1 MTTWSS
7 FEKDK
12 LLVEGWR
19 SFLNEEQQVVF
30 GLNSKDNGDSLI
42 NVLNKLAGF
51 LNPEQKI
58 AIINLIADAAS
69 DEDIMLEA
77 ATLQG
82 AKSEKDRVF
91 SAETVKEILQGIA
104 NLDLDTQKTKA
115 VIKAL
120 NYWGRVNTINFEK
133 PAAPA
138 TPAEVPDEEDKT
150 IEPESSATPDT
161 DTDDPVEDE
170 TPYFD
175 DPEDDDPEAW
185 WRAPDDD
192 DDDSPPA
199 GLPPLPVPETEEEIE
214 DLQAQEQVAKEKAKK
229 IREADPQDFERKAGE
244 LLQQFQILR
253 QTDEP
258 DKGFLGLLQNN
269 PFSFMFSIPSNIV
282 DGIITVYNLESEQRT
297 KSNLS
302 KVVIQEVFDIG
313 DSIAY
318 DLLPDNTPYLLKERK
333 FKELFIG
340 VLTNIT
346 TKGQKAL
353 TAATKLCK
361 LCKGVLAGKAI
372 ISKIPKV
379 GGLVVALAQA
389 IAVIACP
396 IAKIAPKLLL
406 LMKGDASSFS
416 ENPFFTAGLSG
427 KGATKDNNKLVINDR
442 KTIKRQGVPEVLRK
456 IEVTEF
462 DNEQDAEMYV
472 LGLQSYASILGG
484 FEKIDTSGIFA
495 DEPEESETEP
505 ITPANPVALQES
517 KQVIRWKQ
525 LAGIS

>member
-1 MTTWSS
+1 MTSWSS

-30 GLNSKDNGDSLI
+30 GLNSKDNSDSLI

-91 SAETVKEILQGIA
+91 SAETVKEILQGIVKL
-104 NLDLDTQKTKA
+104 NLDTQKTKA

-150 IEPESSATPDT
+150 IEPESSATPDGEEPSSLAQT
-161 DTDDPVEDE
+161 
-170 TPYFD
+170 
-175 DPEDDDPEAW
+175 
-185 WRAPDDD
+185 PDDD
-192 DDDSPPA
+192 DEAAAELDA
-199 GLPPLPVPETEEEIE
+199 LEAEKIK
-214 DLQAQEQVAKEKAKK
+214 AKEIAKETSPEEVQQK
-229 IREADPQDFERKAGE
+229 KKE
-244 LLQQFQILR
+244 LEQQVQILR
-253 QTDEP
+253 QEDNP
-258 DKGFLGLLQNN
+258 DKGFLGLITNN
-269 PFSFMFSIPSNIV
+269 PLNFMFSIPSNIV
-282 DGIITVYNLESEQRT
+282 DGLITVYNLEPEQRT
-297 KSNLS
+297 KGNLS

-333 FKELFIG
+333 FKELFTG

-353 TAATKLCK
+353 TAAIKLCK

-396 IAKIAPKLLL
+396 IAKIAPKLLP

-427 KGATKDNNKLVINDR
+427 KGATKDNNNKLVIDDR
-442 KTIKRQGVPEVLRK
+442 TTYRRQGVPEVLQK
-456 IEVTEF
+456 IEATEF
-462 DNEQDAEMYV
+462 ENKQDAEMYA

-495 DEPEESETEP
+495 DEPEEAETEP
-505 ITPANPVALQES
+505 ITPAEPVALQES

>member
-30 GLNSKDNGDSLI
+30 GLNSKDNSDSLI

-51 LNPEQKI
+51 LNPEQKL

-120 NYWGRVNTINFEK
+120 NYWGRVNTINFDK

-138 TPAEVPDEEDKT
+138 TPAEVPDKEDKT
-150 IEPESSATPDT
+150 IEPESSATPAG
-161 DTDDPVEDE
+161 DE
-170 TPYFD
+170 HPSL
-175 DPEDDDPEAW
+175 PHVRPL
-185 WRAPDDD
+185 APL
-192 DDDSPPA
+192 A
-199 GLPPLPVPETEEEIE
+199 PETEEEIE
-214 DLQAQEQVAKEKAKK
+214 DLQAQEQVAKEKAKEIK
-229 IREADPQDFERKAGE
+229 KEDPQDFEQKKDE
-244 LLQQFQILR
+244 LVQQVQILR

-333 FKELFIG
+333 FKELFTG

-353 TAATKLCK
+353 TAAIKLCK
-361 LCKGVLAGKAI
+361 LCRGVLAGKAI

-396 IAKIAPKLLL
+396 IAKIAPKLLP

-427 KGATKDNNKLVINDR
+427 KGATKDNNNKLVVDDR
-442 KTIKRQGVPEVLRK
+442 KTYRREGVPEVLQK
-456 IEVTEF
+456 IEATEF
-462 DNEQDAEMYV
+462 ENKQDAQMYA

-495 DEPEESETEP
+495 DEPEEAETEP
-505 ITPANPVALQES
+505 ITPAEPVALQES

>member
-1 MTTWSS
+1 MATWSS

-12 LLVEGWR
+12 LLVEHWR
-19 SFLNEEQQVVF
+19 KFLQEESQVVF
-30 GLNSKDNGDSLI
+30 GLNSKDNSDSLI
-42 NVLNKLAGF
+42 NILNKLAGF
-51 LNPEQKI
+51 LNPQQKI

-104 NLDLDTQKTKA
+104 KLELDAQKTKA

-120 NYWGRVNTINFEK
+120 NYWGRVNTVNFEK
-133 PAAPA
+133 PASAA
-138 TPAEVPDEEDKT
+138 TPVEVPDEEANTPAAEPDPAA
-150 IEPESSATPDT
+150 EPET
-161 DTDDPVEDE
+161 VDE
-170 TPYFD
+170 P
-175 DPEDDDPEAW
+175 
-185 WRAPDDD
+185 APDEPD
-192 DDDSPPA
+192 PA
-199 GLPPLPVPETEEEIE
+199 AETGELE
-214 DLQAQEQVAKEKAKK
+214 DKERVAKEKAAEATPEEKEQKK
-229 IREADPQDFERKAGE
+229 
-244 LLQQFQILR
+244 QQLVQQVKILR
-253 QTDEP
+253 QEDSP
-258 DKGFLGLLQNN
+258 DKGFLGLLRNN

-282 DGIITVYNLESEQRT
+282 DGLITVYKLEPEQRT
-297 KSNLS
+297 KGNLS

-333 FKELFIG
+333 FKELFTG

-353 TAATKLCK
+353 TAAVKLCK

-396 IAKIAPKLLL
+396 IAKIAPKLLP
-406 LMKGDASSFS
+406 LMRGDASSFS

-427 KGATKDNNKLVINDR
+427 KGATKDNNKLVIVD
-442 KTIKRQGVPEVLRK
+442 KKIIKRPGVPEVLQR
-456 IEVTEF
+456 IEATEF
-462 DNEQDAEMYV
+462 ENKQDAEMYA

-495 DEPEESETEP
+495 DEPEEAETEP
-505 ITPANPVALQES
+505 ITPVATAALQES

>member
-30 GLNSKDNGDSLI
+30 GLNSKDNSDSLI

-51 LNPEQKI
+51 LNPEQKLE
-58 AIINLIADAAS
+58 IINLIADAAS
-69 DEDIMLEA
+69 DEDIVLEA

-120 NYWGRVNTINFEK
+120 NYWGRVNTINFDK

-150 IEPESSATPDT
+150 IEPESSATP
-161 DTDDPVEDE
+161 
-170 TPYFD
+170 
-175 DPEDDDPEAW
+175 A
-185 WRAPDDD
+185 
-192 DDDSPPA
+192 
-199 GLPPLPVPETEEEIE
+199 PETEEEIE
-214 DLQAQEQVAKEKAKK
+214 DLQTQEQVAKEKAKEIK
-229 IREADPQDFERKAGE
+229 KENPQDFKQKEDELVQQVQVLRK
-244 LLQQFQILR
+244 
-253 QTDEP
+253 TDEP

-269 PFSFMFSIPSNIV
+269 PFSFMFSITSNIV
-282 DGIITVYNLESEQRT
+282 DGIITVYKLESEQRT

-333 FKELFIG
+333 FKELFTG

-346 TKGQKAL
+346 TKGKKAL
-353 TAATKLCK
+353 DAAIKLCK
-361 LCKGVLAGKAI
+361 LCRGVLAGKAI

-396 IAKIAPKLLL
+396 IAKIAPKLLP

-427 KGATKDNNKLVINDR
+427 KGATKDNNNKLVVDDR
-442 KTIKRQGVPEVLRK
+442 KTYRRQGVPEVLQK
-456 IEVTEF
+456 IKATEF
-462 DNEQDAEMYV
+462 ENKQDAQMYA

-495 DEPEESETEP
+495 DEPEEAETEP
-505 ITPANPVALQES
+505 ITPAEPVALQES

>member
-30 GLNSKDNGDSLI
+30 GLNSKDNKDSLI
-42 NVLNKLAGF
+42 NILNKLAGF

-91 SAETVKEILQGIA
+91 SAETVKEILQGIVKL
-104 NLDLDTQKTKA
+104 NLDTQKTKA

-133 PAAPA
+133 PAAAAQDAPV
-138 TPAEVPDEEDKT
+138 EVPDEEGET
-150 IEPESSATPDT
+150 IEPESSATPRKGEQIIMPDGT
-161 DTDDPVEDE
+161 LAYV
-170 TPYFD
+170 
-175 DPEDDDPEAW
+175 
-185 WRAPDDD
+185 DDD
-192 DDDSPPA
+192 DDDEFTA
-199 GLPPLPVPETEEEIE
+199 LPPPLNPSGPETEEEIE
-214 DLQAQEQVAKEKAKK
+214 DLQAQEQVAKQKAKEIK
-229 IREADPQDFERKAGE
+229 KQDPQDFKQKKDE
-244 LLQQFQILR
+244 LDQQVEILR

-258 DKGFLGLLQNN
+258 DKGFLGLLRNN

-318 DLLPDNTPYLLKERK
+318 DLLPDNTPHLLKERK
-333 FKELFIG
+333 FKELFTG

-353 TAATKLCK
+353 AAAVKLCK

-396 IAKIAPKLLL
+396 IAKMAPKLGP

-427 KGATKDNNKLVINDR
+427 KGATKDNNNKLVINDR
-442 KTIKRQGVPEVLRK
+442 TTYKREGVPDVLEK
-456 IEVTEF
+456 IKATQFE
-462 DNEQDAEMYV
+462 NKQDAEMYA

-495 DEPEESETEP
+495 DEPEEAETEP
-505 ITPANPVALQES
+505 ITPAEPVALQES

>member
-30 GLNSKDNGDSLI
+30 GLNSKDNKDSLI
-42 NVLNKLAGF
+42 NILNKLAGF

-91 SAETVKEILQGIA
+91 SPETVKEILQGIVKL
-104 NLDLDTQKTKA
+104 NLDTQKTKA

-133 PAAPA
+133 PAAAAQDAPV
-138 TPAEVPDEEDKT
+138 EVPDEEGET
-150 IEPESSATPDT
+150 IEPESSATPT
-161 DTDDPVEDE
+161 QGEPIR
-170 TPYFD
+170 TPD
-175 DPEDDDPEAW
+175 
-185 WRAPDDD
+185 
-192 DDDSPPA
+192 
-199 GLPPLPVPETEEEIE
+199 GT
-214 DLQAQEQVAKEKAKK
+214 QAQEQVAKQKAEEIKK
-229 IREADPQDFERKAGE
+229 QDPQDFKQKKDE
-244 LLQQFQILR
+244 LDQQVEILR

-258 DKGFLGLLQNN
+258 DKGFLGLLRNN

-318 DLLPDNTPYLLKERK
+318 DLLPDNTPHLLKERK
-333 FKELFIG
+333 FKELFTG

-353 TAATKLCK
+353 AAAVKLCK

-396 IAKIAPKLLL
+396 IAKMAPKLDL

-427 KGATKDNNKLVINDR
+427 KGATKDNNNKLVINNR
-442 KTIKRQGVPEVLRK
+442 TTYKREGVPDVLEK
-456 IEVTEF
+456 IKATQFE
-462 DNEQDAEMYV
+462 NKQDAEMYA

-495 DEPEESETEP
+495 DEPEEAETEP
-505 ITPANPVALQES
+505 ITPAEPVALQES

>member
-91 SAETVKEILQGIA
+91 SAETVKEILQGIVKL
-104 NLDLDTQKTKA
+104 NLDTQKTKA

-138 TPAEVPDEEDKT
+138 APAEVPDEEDKT
-150 IEPESSATPDT
+150 IEPESSATPDGEE
-161 DTDDPVEDE
+161 PSSLAQ
-170 TPYFD
+170 TPD
-175 DPEDDDPEAW
+175 N
-185 WRAPDDD
+185 D
-192 DDDSPPA
+192 DDDSPPHVR
-199 GLPPLPVPETEEEIE
+199 PLAPLAPETEEEIE
-214 DLQAQEQVAKEKAKK
+214 DLQAQEQVAKEKAKEIK
-229 IREADPQDFERKAGE
+229 KEDPQDFEQKKDE
-244 LLQQFQILR
+244 LFQQVQILR
-253 QTDEP
+253 QTDKP
-258 DKGFLGLLQNN
+258 DKGFLGLIRNN
-269 PFSFMFSIPSNIV
+269 PFNFMFNIPSNIV
-282 DGIITVYNLESEQRT
+282 DGLITVYNLEPEQRT
-297 KSNLS
+297 KGNLS
-302 KVVIQEVFDIG
+302 KVVIQEIFDIG

-333 FKELFIG
+333 FKELFTG

-353 TAATKLCK
+353 TAAIKLCK

-396 IAKIAPKLLL
+396 IAKIAPKLLP

-427 KGATKDNNKLVINDR
+427 KGATKDNNNKLVIDDLTTYR
-442 KTIKRQGVPEVLRK
+442 RQGVPKVLQK
-456 IEVTEF
+456 IEATEF
-462 DNEQDAEMYV
+462 ENKQDAEMYA

-495 DEPEESETEP
+495 DEPEEAETEP
-505 ITPANPVALQES
+505 ITPAEPVALQES